1 MVHNAACA
9 AAGIDAVY
17 LPFLIPKGHL
27 GDFLKEAKRWP
38 LVGLSV
44 TIPHKESVIE
54 FASSQGEL
62 VEEIGAANTI
72 SFVGE
77 TKEIKVANTDGL
89 LLLQQFR
96 SLLQHRMS
104 ALVDVSV

>member
-1 MVHNAACA
+1 MYRYDSITPSTQLYGVIADPVGHSLSPVVHNAACA

-44 TIPHKESVIE
+44 TIPHKESVI
-54 FASSQGEL
+54 
-62 VEEIGAANTI
+62 
-72 SFVGE
+72 
-77 TKEIKVANTDGL
+77 
-89 LLLQQFR
+89 
-96 SLLQHRMS
+96 SLHLHR
-104 ALVDVSV
+104 VNW